1 MTPVIR
7 HDIFG
12 LTNTP
17 FLSDPKDPF
26 LDEPRKQHLTDL
38 KRFIQYRGF
47 AAVAGR
53 PGSGKTAM
61 IRYFTESL
69 HQQSHKVVYLPFSN
83 LSETDVLK
91 ALCSRLDSEPPHGK
105 NKVISTIQSRIRD
118 IQPVNPVVVLDEMQ
132 NATPAVMEAIRLL
145 ANDNFDTDSKISCI
159 LIGTGEFFGKLR
171 MAINESLRQ
180 RITLFCHLRELSR
193 PAVGDYITH
202 CLSQAGAEHQIVEP
216 AAMQLI
222 FDVSGGSIRLVK
234 QLAANALAA
243 ASDVES
249 SNVTIEHVKRAA
261 EQCILPSLEIDR

>member
-1 MTPVIR
+1 MTSVIR

-26 LDEPRKQHLTDL
+26 LDEQHQQHLTDL

-53 PGSGKTAM
+53 SGSGKTAM

-69 HQQSHKVVYLPFSN
+69 HQQSHKIVYLPFSN
-83 LSETDVLK
+83 LSENDVLK

-105 NKVISTIQSRIRD
+105 NKVISTIQARIRD
-118 IQPVNPVVVLDEMQ
+118 IQPVNPVVVLDEMH
-132 NATPAVMEAIRLL
+132 NATPAVMEAVRLL
-145 ANDNFDTDSKISCI
+145 ANDNFDTGSKISCI
-159 LIGTGEFFGKLR
+159 LIGTGELFGKLR

-180 RITLFCHLRELSR
+180 RITLFCHLRDLSKV
-193 PAVGDYITH
+193 AVGNYITH
-202 CLSQAGAEHQIVEP
+202 CLSQAGAEHQIFEP
-216 AAMQLI
+216 ASVQLI

-234 QLAANALAA
+234 QLAAAALAA
-243 ASDVES
+243 ASDAES
-249 SNVTIEHVKRAA
+249 SNVVLEHVKRAVD
-261 EQCILPSLEIDR
+261 QCILPSLEVNR